1 MCLKTRVKKGILMN
15 RNITLSKIIMIL
27 IFLCGFYNTVIAEI
41 YTPEKIIKDKDTGY
55 ELRLTSMLKA
65 TDNSQLLL
73 GATQNDFTN
82 SFFSRGKTP
91 LHSLLIK
98 LNSENQVDF
107 AIEFDKYLFSDMI
120 QGENGTIALV
130 GISAKE
136 PLNQLL
142 IVKLQPDGNVVS
154 STLYSPKDSQKIS
167 PGKLMRVSSK
177 GVGALV
183 QVSTDSS
190 GTQYGFGALKIDN
203 SGKIDGK
210 KFFLAKEY
218 KKLVI
223 KNFLQTKDK
232 SSIVFGDIYDF
243 NKKNSDICLIK
254 FKEGQLLWAKVI
266 HGTEDE
272 TILSLKE
279 IGDQVLVA
287 VSSTAPEQEQPTPVY
302 FSINKDGNID
312 QITSNQKSP
321 LDFPEEI
328 LKKDIS
334 PFLVKDVTIASF
346 NVELSSKA
354 ISYQPQKVKKIT
366 PQIVN
371 P

>member
-1 MCLKTRVKKGILMN
+1 MN

-27 IFLCGFYNTVIAEI
+27 IFLCGFYNTVTAEI

-55 ELRLTSMLKA
+55 ELSISSMVKT

-73 GATQNDFTN
+73 GATQNDFTP
-82 SFFSRGKTP
+82 SFFSMGKTP

-167 PGKLMRVSSK
+167 PGKLMQVSSK
-177 GVGALV
+177 GGVGALV

-218 KKLVI
+218 K
-223 KNFLQTKDK
+223 
-232 SSIVFGDIYDF
+232 
-243 NKKNSDICLIK
+243 
-254 FKEGQLLWAKVI
+254 
-266 HGTEDE
+266 
-272 TILSLKE
+272 
-279 IGDQVLVA
+279 
-287 VSSTAPEQEQPTPVY
+287 
-302 FSINKDGNID
+302 
-312 QITSNQKSP
+312 
-321 LDFPEEI
+321 
-328 LKKDIS
+328 
-334 PFLVKDVTIASF
+334 
-346 NVELSSKA
+346 
-354 ISYQPQKVKKIT
+354 
-366 PQIVN
+366 
-371 P
+371 